1 MPPPPK
7 SGWLPRAWHSSSF
20 RLALC
25 FCILVLGI
33 LAGTFTVYYVEIVGT
48 ASQQLDDY
56 ALRTSKR
63 LLNIHSQQGD
73 EGLRREIDMLLGD
86 GIDSQSEVLVF
97 QDLHGTVLAG
107 NAVAS
112 MHTVKPGA
120 ELQDV
125 LFEQENR
132 SLTARVQVSAL
143 GGNRFLLAG
152 SDVQPLTDIRNRYLK
167 ATGAALT
174 LALVLSLAAAVAFRR
189 LMDQRA
195 GELRRAM
202 RQAGQGNLHFRL
214 PQSHRSDEFSLLE
227 QDINT
232 MLEQLEQLVHGI
244 RHVSNMVAHN
254 LRTPLNRTLHHVQ
267 AAMDAPETLRQA
279 QLELAQEELQQL
291 SRLFAKMLL
300 LAEVESG
307 VGQQRFERVNLHT
320 VLQEVLE
327 FYEPLFEDRQTQLHT
342 DLQREA
348 WIMGDSHLLANALS
362 NVLDNFLKYGA
373 GDSALQLDIALKAH
387 DGRVTLQLRDHG
399 HGVPAEA
406 LPRIGQHFFRA
417 SNHQQL
423 PGHGIGL
430 ASVRAIAHLH
440 RGKISWR
447 NAAPGLETVFE
458 LPRAPRIDSH

>member
-1 MPPPPK
+1 M
-7 SGWLPRAWHSSSF
+7 
-20 RLALC
+20 ALC

-33 LAGTFTVYYVEIVGT
+33 LASTFTAYYVEIVGT
-48 ASQQLDDY
+48 ANQQLNDY

-63 LLNIHSQQGD
+63 LLNIHIQQGNA
-73 EGLRREIDMLLGD
+73 GLRQEIHMLLAD

-97 QDLHGTVLAG
+97 QDLHGLVLAG

-112 MHTVKPGA
+112 SMHAIKPGDG
-120 ELQDV
+120 LQDV
-125 LFEQENR
+125 LFEQEDR
-132 SLTARVQVSAL
+132 SFIARVQAHDL
-143 GGNRFLLAG
+143 GNGLFLLAG
-152 SDVQPLTDIRNRYLK
+152 SDVLALTDIRNRYLK
-167 ATGAALT
+167 ATGAALA

-214 PQSHRSDEFSLLE
+214 PQNRRRDEFSLLE

-267 AAMDAPETLRQA
+267 AAMQAPEALRQV

-307 VGQQRFERVNLHT
+307 VAQQRFERIHLPT

-327 FYEPLFEDRQTQLHT
+327 FYAPMLQDCQAQLHT
-342 DLQREA
+342 ALQPDV
-348 WIMGDSHLLANALS
+348 WVMGDSHLLANALS
-362 NVLDNFLKYGA
+362 NLLDNFLKYGA
-373 GDSALQLDIALKAH
+373 GDSARQLDITLTAQ
-387 DGRVTLQLRDHG
+387 GNMVVLQLRDHG
-399 HGVPAEA
+399 QGVPAAA
-406 LPRIGQHFFRA
+406 LVRMGERFFRA
-417 SNHQQL
+417 NTHQAL

-430 ASVRAIAHLH
+430 SSVQAIAQLH
-440 RGKISWR
+440 RGDVAWC
-447 NAAPGLETVFE
+447 NAMPGLKTTLT
-458 LPRAPRIDSH
+458 LPRAPCI